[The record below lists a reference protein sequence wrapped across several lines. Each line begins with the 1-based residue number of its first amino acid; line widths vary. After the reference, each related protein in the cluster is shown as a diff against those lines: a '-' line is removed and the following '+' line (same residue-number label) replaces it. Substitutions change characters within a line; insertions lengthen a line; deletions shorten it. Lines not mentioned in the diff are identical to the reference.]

1 MDESNEVRQKGD
13 AIPLIPS
20 TGPRLPERVFKVPVL
35 LVWRF
40 VARLFAPQNE
50 KLPR

>member
-20 TGPRLPERVFKVPVL
+20 AGPRLPELVFKVPVL
-35 LVWRF
+35 RVWRF
-40 VARLFAPQNE
+40 VASLFGC
-50 KLPR
+50 R